1 LRERDNFYLE
11 NLRYGARFLLGY
23 GEVDFFVN
31 YDMNTLFSKD
41 RGPEL
46 NAITFGLSF

>member
-1 LRERDNFYLE
+1 
-11 NLRYGARFLLGY
+11 LGY
-23 GEVDFFVN
+23 GEVDIFVN
-31 YDMNTLFSKD
+31 YDISTLFAEN